1 MTLIYVHGF
10 NSSERSFKSQ
20 LIKQAMASIGKEAD
34 FYCPRLHWQPYLA
47 IQQLE
52 VLIEGKLASGQNVAL
67 VGSSLGGFYSL
78 YLSEKY
84 NLKAVLINPA
94 VEAPILLQDLLGV
107 QENPYTNERY
117 TLTQTHIEELQTIDV
132 TKPTGNNI
140 WLMLQEGDEV
150 LDYQAALNR
159 FKQVE
164 RLTHEKGGD
173 HSFVDFDRFAETILE
188 FTGVIDRT
196 CR

>member
-10 NSSERSFKSQ
+10 NSSEKSYKSQ
-20 LIKQAMASIGKEAD
+20 LTKQAMASIGKEAD
-34 FYCPRLHWQPYLA
+34 FLCPRLHWQPKLA

-52 VLIEGKLASGQNVAL
+52 SLIEDKLSTNRRVAL

-84 NLKAVLINPA
+84 DLNAVLVNPA
-94 VEAPILLQDLLGV
+94 VEAPTLLQELLGD
-107 QENPYTNERY
+107 QKNPYTNEQY
-117 TLTQTHIEELQTIDV
+117 ILTQQHIEELKSIDV
-132 TKPTGNNI
+132 AAPSGKRI

-159 FKQVE
+159 FKVIE
-164 RLTHEKGGD
+164 RVTHEKGGD
-173 HSFVDFDRFAETILE
+173 HSFVGFDRFLNAILE
-188 FTGVIDRT
+188 FTNVLD
-196 CR
+196 